1 MYNILIN
8 NVNIELYINQ
18 KRDSLR
24 YHHRTHILVKEKIL
38 KERMFGKRKT
48 ESNNKFTL
56 CFSCLYVCMVKQ
68 YGLNLF
74 CNHLE
79 KLLMYPCIFPYL
91 WVKG

>member
-1 MYNILIN
+1 
-8 NVNIELYINQ
+8 
-18 KRDSLR
+18 
-24 YHHRTHILVKEKIL
+24 
-38 KERMFGKRKT
+38 MFEKRKT

-56 CFSCLYVCMVKQ
+56 CFSCLYVCMLKQ

-91 WVKG
+91 RVKG